1 MKKKSYQHD
10 FTLNKRERESERE
23 IKLIKSQTTNKNYI
37 NSMYFK

>member
-10 FTLNKRERESERE
+10 FTLNKRESERE